1 MISQQTIQQII
12 SHIDIVEIVGGFV
25 KLKKRGTNYLG
36 VCPFHNEKTPSFTV
50 SPAKEIYK
58 CFGCGRS
65 GNSISFLMEHE
76 KLSYVE
82 ALRWLAAK
90 YNVAVEETELSPEAK
105 QQNQAAESL
114 LILNGFAQNFFS
126 QVLLSSEQGK
136 GIGLAYLRERGFTAE
151 TIKKFGL
158 GYCPEDKDTFAREAV
173 RQQYSRDTM
182 IRSGLVALRGDELV
196 DNYRGRIIFP
206 IHNNTG
212 KVIGFGARV
221 IRSND
226 KAPKYINT
234 PENEVYNKSKILYGT
249 YLARHAIDKNDE
261 CLLVEGY
268 TDVLSLHQAGIENVV
283 ASGGTS
289 LTQDQLRLIKKYTNH
304 LTILYDGDAAG
315 IKAALR
321 GMDMALEESLDVKMA
336 LIPDKEDPDS
346 FVRKWGAA
354 AFREFIAANKKD
366 FVLFQLDIALKEAGG
381 DTAKRA
387 VVVNQVAETISKINK
402 SEDFTKQQDYIR
414 QTAALL
420 KIDENGFTA
429 LVNKYIRERIGK
441 AESKQQAAQQSP
453 AAMAPLADNIPH
465 DLSEESFNLLH
476 QDALQEQAIVRV
488 LLEYGLKPFD
498 GKKTVADHIFEEQI
512 DDDLFEDPHLLSMIQ
527 NYKDLYEKGEKPSV
541 RHFIHSK
548 NNDIAQAAITVTNF
562 PYEYSPKWN
571 ERSNTQSVNKK
582 IWDYNWDQL
591 RGYMF
596 KEGKI
601 NPEIYNNKQDDDYK
615 FEVDKVLVFLKFKK
629 IRKLILL
636 NQEDMQQTHAEHEML
651 TIIQTHNHLKKM
663 QQELDKKRGTVIYP
677 F

>member
-1 MISQQTIQQII
+1 
-12 SHIDIVEIVGGFV
+12 
-25 KLKKRGTNYLG
+25 
-36 VCPFHNEKTPSFTV
+36 
-50 SPAKEIYK
+50 
-58 CFGCGRS
+58 
-65 GNSISFLMEHE
+65 MEHE
-76 KLSYVE
+76 KYSYVE

-90 YNVAVEETELSPEAK
+90 YNIPVEETELSPEAK
-105 QQNQAAESL
+105 LQNQTAESL
-114 LILNGFAQNFFS
+114 LIINAFAQRFFS
-126 QVLLSSEQGK
+126 QVLFDTEQGK
-136 GIGLAYLRERGFTAE
+136 NIGLTYLRERGFADE

-158 GYCPEDKDTFAREAV
+158 GFCPEEKDALAREAL
-173 RQQYSRDTM
+173 RQQYSRDVM
-182 IRSGLVALRGDELV
+182 IRSGLVVLRGDELA
-196 DNYRGRIIFP
+196 DNYRGRVIFP
-206 IHNNTG
+206 VYSNTG
-212 KVIGFGARV
+212 KIIGFGARV

-249 YLARHAIDKNDE
+249 YQARHAIDKNDE

-268 TDVLSLHQAGIENVV
+268 TDVLSLHQSGIENVV

-336 LIPDKEDPDS
+336 LIPDGEDPDS
-346 FVRKWGAA
+346 FVRKRGAA

-366 FVLFQLDIALKEAGG
+366 FVLFQLDIALKEAGT
-381 DTAKRA
+381 DTAKKA
-387 VVVNQVAETISKINK
+387 IVVNQVAETISRINK

-414 QTAALL
+414 QSAALL

-441 AESKQQAAQQSP
+441 AETKQQSVQKFAP
-453 AAMAPLADNIPH
+453 ADEAPVYNAPT

-488 LLEYGLKPFD
+488 LLECGLKPFD
-498 GKKTVADHIFEEQI
+498 SKRSVADYIFEEQI
-512 DDDLFEDPHLLSMIQ
+512 DDDLFEDAHLLSILQ
-527 NYKDLYEKGEKPSV
+527 IYKDMYEKGEKPTV

-548 NNDIAQAAITVTNF
+548 DNDIAQAAITITNF
-562 PYEYSPKWN
+562 PYEYSSKWN

-582 IWDYNWDQL
+582 IWDYDWEHL
-591 RGYMF
+591 HSYMF

-615 FEVDKVLVFLKFKK
+615 IEVDKVLTFLKFKK

-636 NQEDMQQTHAEHEML
+636 NQEDMKQTHPEHEML
-651 TIIQTHNHLKKM
+651 TIIQTHNHLKKL
-663 QQELDKKRGTVIYP
+663 QQELDKKKGTVIYP

>member
-1 MISQQTIQQII
+1 MISQQTIQEII
-12 SHIDIVEIVGGFV
+12 SRIDIVEIVGGFV

-36 VCPFHNEKTPSFTV
+36 LCPFHNEKSPSFTV

-76 KLSYVE
+76 KFSYVE

-90 YNVAVEETELSPEAK
+90 YNITVEETELSPEAK

-114 LILNGFAQNFFS
+114 LIINQFAQNFFS
-126 QVLLSSEQGK
+126 QTLFDTEQGK
-136 GIGLAYLRERGFTAE
+136 NIGLAYLRERGFTDE
-151 TIKKFGL
+151 TMKKFGL
-158 GYCPEDKDTFAREAV
+158 GYCLEEKAAFAQEAV
-173 RQQYSRDTM
+173 RQQYSRDAL
-182 IRSGLVALRGDELV
+182 IRSGLVALRNEELV

-206 IHNNTG
+206 VHNNSG

-249 YLARHAIDKNDE
+249 YQARHAIDKNDE

-289 LTQDQLRLIKKYTNH
+289 LTQDQLKLIKKYTNH

-346 FVRKWGAA
+346 FVRKRGAV

-387 VVVNQVAETISKINK
+387 AVVNQVAETISRINK

-414 QTAALL
+414 QSAALL
-420 KIDENGFTA
+420 KIDENGFNA

-441 AESKQQAAQQSP
+441 QELKQQQAVPQ
-453 AAMAPLADNIPH
+453 APVETMPADNFPT

-488 LLEYGLKPFD
+488 LLECGLKPFD
-498 GKKTVADHIFEEQI
+498 TGRTVADYIFEEQI
-512 DDDLFEDPHLLSMIQ
+512 DDDLFEDAHLLSIIQ
-527 NYKDLYEKGEKPSV
+527 IYKDLYEKGEKPTV

-548 NNDIAQAAITVTNF
+548 DNDIAQAAITVTNF

-571 ERSNTQSVNKK
+571 ERSNTQSVNRKL
-582 IWDYNWDQL
+582 WEYDWEHL
-591 RGYMF
+591 RKFMLQD
-596 KEGKI
+596 GKI

-615 FEVDKVLVFLKFKK
+615 IEVDKVLTFLKFKK

-636 NQEDMQQTHAEHEML
+636 NQEDMQQTRPEHEML

-663 QQELDKKRGTVIYP
+663 QQELDKKRGMVIYP